1 MYMQASLSVYVY
13 ICKRIC
19 VYVHLYLYV
28 HVYMYMYTYMYTYVY
43 ACVSEFFAPC
53 IELRGDMK
61 KKKTAGYICM
71 YIYNTHQ
78 EL

>member
-1 MYMQASLSVYVY
+1 MYTQASLWVYVY

-53 IELRGDMK
+53 IDLHGDMK
-61 KKKTAGYICM
+61 KNGGVHTYVYK
-71 YIYNTHQ
+71 
-78 EL
+78 